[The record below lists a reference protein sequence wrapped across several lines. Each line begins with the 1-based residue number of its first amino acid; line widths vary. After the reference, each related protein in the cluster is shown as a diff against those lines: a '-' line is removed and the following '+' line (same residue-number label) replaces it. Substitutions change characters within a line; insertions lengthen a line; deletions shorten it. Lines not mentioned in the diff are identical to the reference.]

1 MFTTLS
7 KIATFPGKG
16 EGRCF
21 TIHWQL
27 LSRYFDMIGEKV
39 GNQKKKK
46 KKIILNWI
54 YLGRTDIASILLN
67 LTFEQMLDLGLR
79 SKSQKVCFFFG
90 FLWRGPL
97 VFFSLCREGLGQT
110 PAVESFWRPLAGCYM
125 LYCSSVLLIV
135 KIMTRNSWLQCPE
148 GHLLTLLLR
157 CISWGW
163 CMRRH

>member
-1 MFTTLS
+1 MLHYSLTTHITILWYDW
-7 KIATFPGKG
+7 G
-16 EGRCF
+16 E
-21 TIHWQL
+21 
-27 LSRYFDMIGEKV
+27 SRES
-39 GNQKKKK
+39 KKKK